1 METTDSRLLSGILE
15 EADMKAKQILEDA
28 EVTASRLLDE
38 ARLRAEKDIEVERR
52 ATEDKLKQIRFRLQ
66 ANMAS
71 AKRKASLRQID
82 ESYQQ
87 VMNRVLSSL
96 DAKTVSKHLGTWI
109 AEAAIG
115 LDLKQAKVSFS
126 PQCPVTQAHLE
137 LACTLVK
144 RVTGSDITLT
154 LEKKA
159 IRSIGVVVSSMD
171 DTISF
176 NNQVEIRLRRFDRVV
191 RSMIQEHT

>member
-15 EADMKAKQILEDA
+15 EADKKATKILEDA
-28 EVTASRLLDE
+28 EVTARSLLED
-38 ARLRAEKDIEVERR
+38 ARLRSEREIETEKR

-71 AKRKASLRQID
+71 AKRKANLRQID

-87 VMNRVLSSL
+87 VMNRVLASL
-96 DAKTVSKHLGTWI
+96 DAKTVSKHLSTWI

-115 LDLKQAKVSFS
+115 LDLKEAKVAFS
-126 PQCPVTQAHLE
+126 AQCPVTEAHLE
-137 LACTLVK
+137 QARVLVK
-144 RVTGSDITLT
+144 KATGSDITLH

-159 IRSIGVVVSSMD
+159 IRSIGVVVSSLD

-191 RSMIQEHT
+191 RSMIQERT